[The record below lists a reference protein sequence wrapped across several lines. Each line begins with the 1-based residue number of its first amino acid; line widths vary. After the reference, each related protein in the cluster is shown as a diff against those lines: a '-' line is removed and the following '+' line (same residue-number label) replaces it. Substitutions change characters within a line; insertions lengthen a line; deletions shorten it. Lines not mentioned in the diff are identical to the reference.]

1 VPEGDT
7 VWLTAHRLD
16 AALSGRVVTRFDL
29 RVPELALSDLTG
41 ATVIQVLARGKHILM
56 RFDDGHT
63 LHSHLRMDGSW
74 RIDRARPTARTGRPA
89 PGRPRRPPP
98 RERDSFDIRAIIGNA
113 EWTASGAR
121 VHDLELARTDD
132 EARWVGHL
140 GPDILG
146 PDWDAGRAAANL
158 AADDRP
164 LVEALLDQRN
174 LAGVGNMYAAE
185 LMFLAGVHPFTT
197 AMNVTKLDTV
207 VRTAFKA
214 LRANRDH
221 PEQSTT
227 GRTARG
233 EQHWV
238 YLRTGQPCRRCRTPI
253 VTGEFGQPPRQRN
266 TFWCPHCQPRPQ
278 PDAAGRT

>member
-1 VPEGDT
+1 V
-7 VWLTAHRLD
+7 
-16 AALSGRVVTRFDL
+16 
-29 RVPELALSDLTG
+29 
-41 ATVIQVLARGKHILM
+41 
-56 RFDDGHT
+56 
-63 LHSHLRMDGSW
+63 
-74 RIDRARPTARTGRPA
+74 
-89 PGRPRRPPP
+89 
-98 RERDSFDIRAIIGNA
+98 
-113 EWTASGAR
+113 ASGAR

-132 EARWVGHL
+132 ENRWVGHL

-146 PDWDAGRAAANL
+146 PDWDAERAAANL

-185 LMFLAGVHPFTT
+185 LMFLAGVNPYTP
-197 AMNVTKLDTV
+197 AKEVTKLEAV

-238 YLRTGQPCRRCRTPI
+238 YLRTGQPCRRCRTAI
-253 VTGEFGQPPRQRN
+253 VAGEFGEPPRQRN
-266 TFWCPHCQPRPQ
+266 TFWCPHCQPR
-278 PDAAGRT
+278 GNGG